1 MGFKVNCTLIFLFV
15 KEKKNLVWKELLF
28 VNRVSTWTLVSLK
41 VFLPTR
47 LFHRARLLILKNFT
61 ILHGYSILHNYFMNW
76 SSTEL
81 ISIFTIFP
89 LCSNAWP
96 PLQEIIVTGLENTG
110 DAKALDI
117 AKKLVEKWLR
127 NVYVSYVQSEKKMF
141 EKYDVEEVRKRSF

>member
-1 MGFKVNCTLIFLFV
+1 MLMGVAPHPPLFPTTGTQAFYFI
-15 KEKKNLVWKELLF
+15 NRPNGGLLC
-28 VNRVSTWTLVSLK
+28 
-41 VFLPTR
+41 TR
-47 LFHRARLLILKNFT
+47 L
-61 ILHGYSILHNYFMNW
+61 YSLY
-76 SSTEL
+76 
-81 ISIFTIFP
+81 FP

-141 EKYDVEEVRKRSF
+141 EKYDVEEVRKRSYLLTISRSWYPTSNFNFFATNFHEFFNQ

>member
-1 MGFKVNCTLIFLFV
+1 MPGAGIIRNAGIIQG
-15 KEKKNLVWKELLF
+15 
-28 VNRVSTWTLVSLK
+28 RVLYEEIRYSL
-41 VFLPTR
+41 
-47 LFHRARLLILKNFT
+47 
-61 ILHGYSILHNYFMNW
+61 Y
-76 SSTEL
+76 
-81 ISIFTIFP
+81 FP

-141 EKYDVEEVRKRSF
+141 EKYDVEEVRKRSYLLSVISRSWYPTLNFNFFATNFHEFFNQ

>member
-1 MGFKVNCTLIFLFV
+1 MEGVIICKSSHI
-15 KEKKNLVWKELLF
+15 
-28 VNRVSTWTLVSLK
+28 WTLVSLK

>member
-1 MGFKVNCTLIFLFV
+1 MLMGVAPSPPLFPTTGTQAFYFI
-15 KEKKNLVWKELLF
+15 NRPNGGLLC
-28 VNRVSTWTLVSLK
+28 
-41 VFLPTR
+41 TR
-47 LFHRARLLILKNFT
+47 L
-61 ILHGYSILHNYFMNW
+61 YSLY
-76 SSTEL
+76 
-81 ISIFTIFP
+81 FP

-141 EKYDVEEVRKRSF
+141 EKYDVEEVRKRSY